1 MKRMTILALLF
12 LGCNL
17 LAQETLTVKE
27 FLSRKDAAETCYAV
41 EGVYVDV
48 VDKMSGIDF
57 VLKDKTG
64 NMRVQLAR
72 NGIKTDLAFR
82 SMDIRPGD
90 SLRVVGF
97 RERVSVLGHGTKK
110 GMIMAS
116 IQTKS
121 NSREHDD
128 ILYRVHPSFMG
139 KGAYAFSEWVD
150 SQLVYPSDMLKWRRE
165 GSVVLSFSIEEDGRV
180 SDVEIAQSSGHESF
194 DQEAIRVVSSSPP
207 WLPGMENGKP
217 RKVERFLFPVYFRV
231 NHRPPGK

>member
-1 MKRMTILALLF
+1 MKQMTILALLF

-17 LAQETLTVKE
+17 PAQETLTVKE
-27 FLSRKDAAETCYAV
+27 FLSRKDAVETCYAV

-64 NMRVQLAR
+64 NMRIQLAR
-72 NGIKTDLAFR
+72 NGVKTDLVFR

-90 SLRVVGF
+90 SLRVAGL
-97 RERVSVLGHGTKK
+97 RGRVSVPGHGTKK
-110 GMIMAS
+110 GMILAS
-116 IQTKS
+116 IQSKN
-121 NSREHDD
+121 NSREHDEV
-128 ILYRVHPSFMG
+128 LYRIHPSFMG
-139 KGAYAFSEWVD
+139 EGAHAFSQWVD
-150 SQLVYPSDMLKWRRE
+150 SQLVYPSDMLMWRKE

-180 SDVEIAQSSGHESF
+180 SDVEIVQSSGYESF
-194 DQEAIRVVSSSPP
+194 DEEAVRVVSSSPR

-217 RKVERFLFPVYFRV
+217 RKVEMFLFPVYFRV